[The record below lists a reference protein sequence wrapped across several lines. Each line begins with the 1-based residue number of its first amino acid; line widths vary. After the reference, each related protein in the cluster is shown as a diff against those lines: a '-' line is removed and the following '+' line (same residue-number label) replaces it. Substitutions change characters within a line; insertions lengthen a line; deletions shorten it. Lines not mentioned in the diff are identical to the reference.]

1 MAVER
6 SMAKRPNWSSGFA
19 FIMATLGS
27 AVGLGNIWR
36 FPYVMGQN
44 GGALFL
50 LMYILL
56 TIFICSVPLL
66 CELLLGKQMR
76 RGVIRSYEKINKKF
90 SIFGWLCFATSIF
103 IPCFYFVVCGWTVNY
118 IFIYLFGTIP
128 VNEISQATFDTFA
141 AQPVA
146 PLIMGI
152 IFLFLC
158 AIFPFR
164 GVNKGIEQANN
175 IIMPLFI
182 IMLFFLAITG
192 LFLDNS
198 IEGLKFMFQP
208 NVENFTFKTVLTA
221 LGQALF
227 TLSVGMGCLVTYGSY
242 LKKDSD
248 IIKSSTLLI
257 IGNTIIAVL
266 AGIMIFPAV
275 FSFNLEPSAGAG
287 LVFITLPKVFAAL
300 PFGQFFGLMF
310 FVLLFF
316 AALTSG
322 ISLLEVSIAAIL
334 EKFKI
339 SRKIATVIMS
349 SIILIFMVPTTW
361 SFGPLAGYKLFN
373 MTFFEIMDFTA
384 SNILLPL
391 NTIILCVVVGWILK
405 PKMELLTTNKKF
417 YNVFTF
423 LLKFIVPPVLILL
436 MLFGLGLV

>member
-1 MAVER
+1 MAIER
-6 SMAKRPNWSSGFA
+6 SVAKRANWSSGFA
-19 FIMATLGS
+19 FIMATLGC

-50 LMYILL
+50 IMYILL
-56 TIFICSVPLL
+56 TVFICSVPLL

-90 SIFGWLCFATSIF
+90 SIFGWLCFITSIF
-103 IPCFYFVVCGWTVNY
+103 IPCFYFVVGGWTVNY
-118 IFIYLFGTIP
+118 ILIYL
-128 VNEISQATFDTFA
+128 VNNVPTDQAAYFAQFA
-141 AQPVA
+141 ARPVM
-146 PLIMGI
+146 PLVMGI
-152 IFLFLC
+152 IFLVLC
-158 AIFPFR
+158 AAFPFR
-164 GVNKGIEQANN
+164 GVNKGIERANN

-182 IMLFFLAITG
+182 VMLIFLAGIG
-192 LFLDNS
+192 LFLPNS
-198 IEGLKFMFQP
+198 IEGLKFMFTP
-208 NVENFTFKTVLTA
+208 DLTKFTFRTVLTA

-242 LKKDSD
+242 LKKDND
-248 IIKSSTLLI
+248 IIKSSGYLI
-257 IGNTIIAVL
+257 LGNTIIAIL

-287 LVFITLPKVFAAL
+287 LVFITLPKVFAAI
-300 PFGQFFGLMF
+300 PFGNIFGLMF

-322 ISLLEVSIAAIL
+322 ISLMEVSIAAIL

-349 SIILIFMVPTTW
+349 FIILVFMLPTTW
-361 SFGPLAGYKLFN
+361 SFGPISEYKLFN

-391 NTIILCVVVGWILK
+391 NTIILCIVVGWILK
-405 PKMELLTTNKKF
+405 PKMEYLTNNEKF
-417 YNVFTF
+417 YNVFCF

>member
-6 SMAKRPNWSSGFA
+6 SIAKRANWSSGFA
-19 FIMATLGS
+19 FIMATLGC

-56 TIFICSVPLL
+56 TIFICSIPLL

-90 SIFGWLCFATSIF
+90 GIFGWLCFITSIF
-103 IPCFYFVVCGWTVNY
+103 IPCFYFVVGGWTVNY
-118 IFIYLFGTIP
+118 IWIYLTNNVPAG
-128 VNEISQATFDTFA
+128 NQAEYFASFA
-141 AQPVA
+141 AEPIV
-146 PLIMGI
+146 PLVMGI
-152 IFLFLC
+152 IFLLLC
-158 AIFPFR
+158 AAFPFR

-182 IMLFFLAITG
+182 VMLVFLAGTG

-198 IEGLKFMFQP
+198 IEGLKFMFAP
-208 NVENFTFKTVLTA
+208 DFSKFTFRTVLTA

-248 IIKSSTLLI
+248 IIKSSGLLI
-257 IGNTIIAVL
+257 LGNTIIAIL

-300 PFGQFFGLMF
+300 PFGNIFGLMF

-339 SRKIATVIMS
+339 SRKLATVIMS
-349 SIILIFMVPTTW
+349 SIILIFMLPTTW
-361 SFGPLAGYKLFN
+361 SFGPISNYKIFN

-391 NTIILCVVVGWILK
+391 NTLILCIVVGWILK
-405 PKMELLTTNKKF
+405 PKMELLTNNVKF
-417 YNVFTF
+417 YNSFMF
-423 LLKFIVPPVLILL
+423 LLKFVVPPVLILL
-436 MLFGLGLV
+436 MLFGLNLV

>member
-19 FIMATLGS
+19 FIMATLGC

-90 SIFGWLCFATSIF
+90 SIFGWLCFITSIF
-103 IPCFYFVVCGWTVNY
+103 IPCFYFVVGGWTVNY
-118 IFIYLFGTIP
+118 IFIYLFNTIP
-128 VNEISQATFDTFA
+128 INTIGQGTFEAFA
-141 AQPVA
+141 AQPFA

-152 IFLFLC
+152 IFLILC

-198 IEGLKFMFQP
+198 IEGLKFMFKP
-208 NVENFTFKTVLTA
+208 NVEYFTFRTVLTA

-300 PFGQFFGLMF
+300 PFGQLFGLMF
-310 FVLLFF
+310 FILLFF

-339 SRKIATVIMS
+339 SRKLATVLMS
-349 SIILIFMVPTTW
+349 SIILIFMIPTTW

-405 PKMELLTTNKKF
+405 PKMELLTDNKKF
-417 YNVFTF
+417 YDIFTF